1 MARPVTS
8 KVKKFSLAESEVIEE
23 NERIL
28 SQKTEQHTPAAKVE
42 TAPHDVAQPNT
53 EPQQSDVVQ
62 PQTTTQT
69 ATSKPQSVVTD
80 PETTPQQP
88 APTKQTSSTPAP
100 QSVVTAP
107 ETTPQQPA
115 PTEQTSAAPA
125 GSPATDGLEELA
137 AMRKPKGKKTENGIT
152 VYVPMEYYERI
163 ALMKMRTGIP
173 IRDLALQAVI
183 EFIDRN
189 MA

>member
-1 MARPVTS
+1 MAKPVKS
-8 KVKKFSLAESEVIEE
+8 KVKRFSLAESEVVEE

-28 SQKTEQHTPAAKVE
+28 SQKTEQKTEQKTPAAKVE
-42 TAPHDVAQPNT
+42 TATHDTAQPDT
-53 EPQQSDVVQ
+53 APQQSDAVQ
-62 PQTTTQT
+62 PQTTAQT
-69 ATSKPQSVVTD
+69 AQSTPQSISVT
-80 PETTPQQP
+80 PEAAPQQS
-88 APTKQTSSTPAP
+88 APTA
-100 QSVVTAP
+100 
-107 ETTPQQPA
+107 
-115 PTEQTSAAPA
+115 QTSAATV
-125 GSPATDGLEELA
+125 GSPATDGLDELA

-183 EFIDRN
+183 EFIDKN